1 MRTRIVLLFILAA
14 FAPHVLAQQAGNFSG
29 IGMSLGNLQKL
40 SKAET
45 RSISPENYTGEKG
58 KGGMAQLSDSTK
70 NHAALAAHQAREL
83 GQGWKLNPCV
93 KIKPGETF
101 TLAEISGQGAI
112 QHIWMTPSDNW
123 RLAIIRIYW
132 DGETEPSV
140 EVPVG
145 DFFGMGANKYAPIH
159 SIPDTVNPGSGFSC
173 YWTMPFR
180 KKCKITI
187 ENLNPHDFYVFYQ
200 VDYTLTKVADDDA
213 YFHAQFRMSN
223 PQSKDYHS
231 VYTMIDNVKGSGQY
245 VGTYMTWKQPNW
257 LWWGEGEIKFYMD
270 GDTKFPTIN
279 GTGTEDYFLGSYGFA
294 NGKDVEPY
302 TDPYVGLVQEIKP
315 AKDSKDKYPTY
326 CMYRWHVM
334 DPVRFNSDLKI
345 TMQDLGWKDI
355 GQTYLDQKSEISSVV
370 YWYQTEPHNTFPKLP
385 SKEELVR

>member
-140 EVPVG
+140 
-145 DFFGMGANKYAPIH
+145 
-159 SIPDTVNPGSGFSC
+159 
-173 YWTMPFR
+173 
-180 KKCKITI
+180 
-187 ENLNPHDFYVFYQ
+187 
-200 VDYTLTKVADDDA
+200 
-213 YFHAQFRMSN
+213 
-223 PQSKDYHS
+223 
-231 VYTMIDNVKGSGQY
+231 
-245 VGTYMTWKQPNW
+245 
-257 LWWGEGEIKFYMD
+257 
-270 GDTKFPTIN
+270 
-279 GTGTEDYFLGSYGFA
+279 
-294 NGKDVEPY
+294 
-302 TDPYVGLVQEIKP
+302 
-315 AKDSKDKYPTY
+315 
-326 CMYRWHVM
+326 
-334 DPVRFNSDLKI
+334 
-345 TMQDLGWKDI
+345 
-355 GQTYLDQKSEISSVV
+355 
-370 YWYQTEPHNTFPKLP
+370 
-385 SKEELVR
+385 